1 MADRVASR
9 KTGRVADRET
19 GKVAERVFGANGSF
33 RAPKWLPTRMALEPL
48 RRPWQRYRSVEEF
61 FFCFIS
67 IDKASIEGRLSV
79 DSASI
84 GKQRQISKS

>member
-33 RAPKWLPTRMALEPL
+33 RAPKWLPEWL
-48 RRPWQRYRSVEEF
+48 
-61 FFCFIS
+61 
-67 IDKASIEGRLSV
+67 
-79 DSASI
+79 
-84 GKQRQISKS
+84 